1 MKKLFL
7 LLIAICAI
15 SLGMSAQQVVRG
27 QVTDANG
34 EPLIGATVQPIGGGN
49 GAATDVNGEFSLN
62 LPYNVKTLKVSYVGY
77 KTQELPIQPS
87 MAITLSDD
95 GTALDEV
102 MVVAYG
108 TAKKTSYTGSAEAVT
123 NKKLELRP
131 VTDATKA
138 LEGNV
143 AGLQVTSASGQPGS
157 SPVIHIR
164 GYGSINAYSTPL
176 YVVDGAPFDGNLS
189 SINPSDIESMTV
201 LKDASAAALY
211 GARGANGVVMITTK
225 KGVEGRSNI
234 MWRSTFGWSSR
245 ATKRYDLVDQKQ
257 FVQLMYESLRND
269 YVYNNGMDWK
279 EAEAAARASMSDV
292 DYGGGEQYNPFKNYK
307 WDQLIDPATGQVRAD
322 AQSAW
327 QEDWYDSVIRK
338 NAFRHEH
345 QLQVTGGSE
354 HAQYM
359 MSLGYLNEDGILK
372 TTNYERY
379 TGRANVNSQITDW
392 LGMNL
397 NASLAHSVSN
407 FSDYD
412 GTSTSNPWYTAQFI
426 NPLFPVY
433 LKDASG
439 KNVLDSDGNL
449 QYDWGEATQ
458 NGTRPGSLS
467 DFSSLGMLMLDKADN
482 KRDVAGL
489 RTGIVLGSD
498 LAKYGWRQGLKLAVN
513 FSLDYV
519 NRNYMRYMNSQHGN
533 QANAGG
539 LLRKTNSRTQS
550 YTFNQLLTWDRTF
563 GDHTIGLLAGH
574 EWYAYKYSY
583 LLAGKTNLV
592 DGIYE
597 LRPATTLLEADSYSD
612 NYRIDSWLGR
622 INYNYGGRYF
632 LSASLRQDKS
642 SRFHPKHNKGTFWS
656 VGANWRVSGE
666 KFMQNVGWI
675 NNLSVKVSYGEQGND
690 MLSTYYAWQSLYDL
704 SYSNASN
711 IGAMIASLENQN
723 VSWEKS
729 QNLNAGFDAIL
740 FNHRLQLN
748 FEFYNRLT
756 KNMLLNRPMALS
768 TGFTG
773 YMDNVGDMR
782 NRGIEASL
790 RITPVR
796 TSDFEWNITAMAT
809 HNKNKV
815 IKLTKEA
822 RQIISGVR
830 VIEEGLP
837 IYTYYLSKSAGV
849 DPTTGTQLY
858 WAYKT
863 DDDGNMIDGSEYITT
878 DKTVATSCK
887 YYQGSREPDIF
898 GSLGTDFTWKGLTLS
913 VLTTYSLGGKVYD
926 GLYASN
932 MSMSYLS
939 STWSSN
945 MLRRWQKPGDI
956 TDVPRASL
964 QDNYLSSDRFL
975 INASYFAIKN
985 ITLSYALPI
994 SWISKLGMTGARIF
1008 GSVDNLA
1015 LWTHLNGM
1023 DPQYNFTGGTDYDYS
1038 PNKTYTVGIE
1048 LNFGKTYAAAAP
1060 AVNVNALNTQI
1071 NDLRAQLADAQGAAA
1086 DANSRLA
1093 QLQGDLDAANRALAN
1108 CRNDLNAAKNVAP
1121 KVVDNSKQYM
1131 NILVHFP
1138 KSGTAITADQR
1149 ANVERVAAYLK
1160 SHPEATCEIKGYASP
1175 EGKEEINVKLAN
1187 GRAASVKDMLVKKY
1201 GIAANRI
1208 NAAGQGISNMFDEL
1222 SWNRVSICEI
1232 IVK

>member
-27 QVTDANG
+27 QVTDPNG
-34 EPLIGATVQPIGGGN
+34 EPLIGATVQPVGGGN

-77 KTQELPIQPS
+77 KTQELPVQPN
-87 MAITLSDD
+87 MAITMSDN

-157 SPVIHIR
+157 SPNIQIR

-245 ATKRYDLVDQKQ
+245 ATKRYDHVNQKEY
-257 FVQLMYESLRND
+257 VQLVYEALRNEAID
-269 YVYNNGMDWK
+269 NGNSWAD
-279 EAEAAARASMSDV
+279 AEAIARNGLS
-292 DYGGGEQYNPFKNYK
+292 GRLGGEQYNPFKNYT
-307 WDQLIDPATGQVRAD
+307 WDKLIDPATGQVRAD

-327 QEDWYDSVIRK
+327 DEDWYDSVIRK

-345 QLQVTGGSE
+345 QLQVTGGSD

-379 TGRANVNSQITDW
+379 TGRANVTSQITDW
-392 LGMNL
+392 LGANI
-397 NASLAHSVSN
+397 NISLAHAMSN

-412 GTSTSNPWYTAQFI
+412 GSSTSNPWYTAQFI

-439 KNVLDSDGNL
+439 KTMYDGDGNVM
-449 QYDWGEATQ
+449 YDWGEPTA
-458 NGTRPGSLS
+458 NGTRPGSLN
-467 DFSSLGMLMLDKADN
+467 DFSQLGMLVLDKAIN

-489 RTGIVLGSD
+489 RTGIILGSD
-498 LAKYGWRQGLKLAVN
+498 LAKYGWRQGIKFAVN
-513 FSLDYV
+513 FSLDYL
-519 NRNYMRYMNSQHGN
+519 NQNNTRYMNSQHGN

-539 LLRKTNSRTQS
+539 LLEKYNRRTQS

-563 GDHTIGLLAGH
+563 GEHTIGLLAGH
-574 EWYAYKYSY
+574 EWYAFEFAY

-612 NYRIDSWLGR
+612 KYRIDSWLGR
-622 INYNYGGRYF
+622 LNYNYGGRYF
-632 LSASLRQDKS
+632 LSGSLRQDKS
-642 SRFHPKHNKGTFWS
+642 SRFHPKYNKGTFWS

-666 KFMQNVGWI
+666 KFMENVGWV
-675 NNLSVKVSYGEQGND
+675 NNLSVKASYGEQGND
-690 MLSTYYAWQSLYDL
+690 MLDTYYAWQSLYDL
-704 SYSNASN
+704 SYSNATN
-711 IGAMIASLENQN
+711 LGAMIVSLENQM

-729 QNLNAGFDAIL
+729 RNFNAGFDAIL

-748 FEFYNRLT
+748 VEFYNRLT
-756 KNMLLNRPMALS
+756 KDLLLNRPMAPS

-782 NRGIEASL
+782 NRGVEGSL

-796 TSDFEWNITAMAT
+796 TADFEWNITAMAT
-809 HNKNKV
+809 HNRNKV

-822 RQIISGVR
+822 PVLTYGVR

-837 IYTYYLSKSAGV
+837 IYTYYIAKSAGV
-849 DPTTGTQLY
+849 DPSTGKALY
-858 WAYKT
+858 WAYDKDEDGKMIEGSDYIT
-863 DDDGNMIDGSEYITT
+863 DDYS
-878 DKTVATSCK
+878 VAANCK
-887 YYQGSREPDIF
+887 YHQGSRQADIF

-926 GLYASN
+926 GLYNSD
-932 MSMSYLS
+932 MDLWYLS
-939 STWSSN
+939 STWNKN
-945 MLRRWQKPGDI
+945 MLRRWQKPGDV
-956 TDVPRASL
+956 TDVPRVEIAGTIL
-964 QDNYLSSDRFL
+964 QSDRFL
-975 INASYFAIKN
+975 IDASYFAIKN
-985 ITLSYALPI
+985 ITLAYALPM
-994 SWISKLGMTGARIF
+994 SWIGKLGMTGARIF

-1015 LWTHLNGM
+1015 LFTHLNGM
-1023 DPQYNFTGGTDYDYS
+1023 DPQYDFSGGTDYGYS
-1038 PNKTYTVGIE
+1038 PNRTYTVGIE
-1048 LNFGKTYAAAAP
+1048 LNFGKSYAAAAP
-1060 AVNVNALNTQI
+1060 AVNVNALNSQI
-1071 NDLRAQLADAQGAAA
+1071 NDLRAQLDAAQSAAA

-1160 SHPEATCEIKGYASP
+1160 SHPEATCVIKGYASP
-1175 EGKEEINVKLAN
+1175 EGKEDVNIKLAN